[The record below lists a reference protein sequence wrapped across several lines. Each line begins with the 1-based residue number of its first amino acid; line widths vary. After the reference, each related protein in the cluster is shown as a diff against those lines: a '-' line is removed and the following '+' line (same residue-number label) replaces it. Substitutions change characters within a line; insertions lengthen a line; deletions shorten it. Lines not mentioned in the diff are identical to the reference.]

1 MIIRDIT
8 DRKTWE
14 RDLLVAKE
22 KAEESDRL
30 KSAFLANMSHEIRTP
45 MNGILGFLDLLS
57 SEDIDAKSRQKYM
70 HVVNL
75 SGQRLLDTIN
85 DIIEISKI
93 EAGEQEVK
101 NSAVD
106 ISEMMK
112 YHLDFFQL
120 QAKQKGIDLFV
131 PERILF
137 RKTFIETD
145 KNKLDSILTNL
156 IKNAIKF
163 TVNGSIELGN
173 YIENDSLV
181 FYVKDTGCGIPKG
194 KIEAVFERFI
204 QADTS
209 ITRSHEGSGLG
220 LTIAKAYVHL
230 LGGKIWVES
239 EVDKGSTFYF
249 SIPYKSNLGKK
260 RISDAQEVL
269 SDEYSKETI
278 ILVAEDDATS
288 FQYLE
293 VVLKKKNITL
303 FRAVN
308 GKEAILIFKQNPDI
322 SLILMDI
329 KMPGMDGFEA
339 TKEIRK
345 LNKKVPIIA
354 QTAYALSGDEEK
366 ARKAGCNDYIA
377 KPIRSAELF
386 ILLDKYLIPSVSG

>member
-1 MIIRDIT
+1 
-8 DRKTWE
+8 
-14 RDLLVAKE
+14 
-22 KAEESDRL
+22 
-30 KSAFLANMSHEIRTP
+30 
-45 MNGILGFLDLLS
+45 
-57 SEDIDAKSRQKYM
+57 M

-120 QAKQKGIDLFV
+120 QAKQKGIDLFIS
-131 PERILF
+131 ETITSDEAF
-137 RKTFIETD
+137 AETD
-145 KNKLDSILTNL
+145 KNKLDSIFTNL

-163 TVNGSIELGN
+163 TTKGSIELGN
-173 YIENDSLV
+173 YIENGSLV
-181 FYVKDTGCGIPKG
+181 FYVKDTGCGISAEKM
-194 KIEAVFERFI
+194 EVVFERFV
-204 QADTS
+204 QGDLS
-209 ITRSHEGSGLG
+209 LTRSYEGSGLG

-249 SIPYKSNLGKK
+249 SIPYKSKLGKN
-260 RISDAQEVL
+260 RISDAQDVL

-293 VVLKKKNITL
+293 VVLKKKNITP

-366 ARKAGCNDYIA
+366 ARKAGCNDYIT

-386 ILLDKYLIPSVSG
+386 VLLDKYLM